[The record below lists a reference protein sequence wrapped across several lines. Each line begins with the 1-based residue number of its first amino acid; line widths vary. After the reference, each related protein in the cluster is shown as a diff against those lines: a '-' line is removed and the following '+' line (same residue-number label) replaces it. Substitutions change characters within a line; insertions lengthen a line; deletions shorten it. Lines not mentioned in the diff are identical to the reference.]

1 MKKKRPI
8 TVYVLVFANVIILAL
23 LVHVNITEAKAA
35 PFKQTTYAVSTG
47 TVGKDADAL
56 FVLDRAT
63 QKLAA
68 FTVDRRAQKLVQV
81 GGTPNV
87 GEMVDD

>member
-1 MKKKRPI
+1 MKRKRSI
-8 TVYVLVFANVIILAL
+8 TVYVLVLLNIVILAL
-23 LVHVNITEAKAA
+23 LVHVNMTEAKAA

-47 TVGKDADAL
+47 TVGKDTDAL

-68 FTVDRRAQKLVQV
+68 FTVDRRAQKLVRI
-81 GGTPNV
+81 GGAPNV